1 MLVLRRK
8 LGEEIVIDDTIV
20 IKVVKLEGNAVKI
33 GITAPPDV
41 LILRRELE
49 KNNEREVV

>member
-8 LGEEIVIDDTIV
+8 LGEEIIIDDNIV
-20 IKVVKLEGNAVKI
+20 IKIVKLEGNAVKI

-41 LILRRELE
+41 LILRKELRKE
-49 KNNEREVV
+49 EREGV